1 MLKKL
6 LSIFIILI
14 LIDSLWLY
22 LIKDKYK
29 AQIENIQ
36 KESLSVNMYSAILVY
51 VLLAFGIYYLL
62 DDKDLKK
69 AFIFGLVTYG
79 VYDFTNGA
87 LLKNWDFNLA
97 IGDTIW
103 GGILVASTVYVLSKI
118 E

>member
-6 LSIFIILI
+6 LSIFILLI
-14 LIDSLWLY
+14 LIDSIWLY

-29 AQIENIQ
+29 VQIETIQ
-36 KESLSVNMYSAILVY
+36 KEPLNVNMYSAILVY
-51 VLLAFGIYYLL
+51 VLLTTGIYLL
-62 DDKDLKK
+62 LEDKDITK

-87 LLKNWDFNLA
+87 LLKDWDFNLA

-103 GGILVASTVYVLSKI
+103 GGILVASTVYILSKI